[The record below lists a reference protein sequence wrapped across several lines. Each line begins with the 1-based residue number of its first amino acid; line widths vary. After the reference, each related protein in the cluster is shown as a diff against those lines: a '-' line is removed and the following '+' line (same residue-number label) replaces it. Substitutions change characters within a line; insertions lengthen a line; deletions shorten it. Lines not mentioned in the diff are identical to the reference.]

1 MQFYRCDVNH
11 AGSRDMRI
19 HKAEVTPAEIVVLR
33 HLHGVES
40 ITGVVKT
47 REGKVQQVV
56 ERERLRRIYGALV
69 FAALFPGAVPRMPL
83 TLADCGLNDDGR
95 ETQAPE
101 SAEDEDEDE
110 DGDAPAAP
118 SDAARAI
125 AARVAA
131 RQAKTTDALT

>member
-1 MQFYRCDVNH
+1 MHFYCCDVNH

-56 ERERLRRIYGALV
+56 ERERLRNLYSAVV
-69 FAALFPGAVPRMPL
+69 FTALFPGAVPRMPL

-110 DGDAPAAP
+110 DAPAAP